1 MNSKKKEESMKTLY
15 FAYLL
20 LMVGNIFMIFT
31 MHSQYK
37 AIKSL
42 SEAQNSLFEIVLNH
56 QARLAKI
63 EKLLGEEVDNL

>member
-1 MNSKKKEESMKTLY
+1 MNGKKKEESMKTLY

-20 LMVGNIFMIFT
+20 LMIGNVFMLFT
-31 MHSQYK
+31 MHNQYK

-42 SEAQNSLFEIVLNH
+42 SEAQNSFFEIVVNH

-63 EKLLGEEVDNL
+63 EKLLGVEADK

>member
-20 LMVGNIFMIFT
+20 LMIGNVFMLFT
-31 MHSQYK
+31 LHSQYK

-42 SEAQNSLFEIVLNH
+42 SEAQNSFFEIAVNH

-63 EKLLGEEVDNL
+63 EKLLGVETDK